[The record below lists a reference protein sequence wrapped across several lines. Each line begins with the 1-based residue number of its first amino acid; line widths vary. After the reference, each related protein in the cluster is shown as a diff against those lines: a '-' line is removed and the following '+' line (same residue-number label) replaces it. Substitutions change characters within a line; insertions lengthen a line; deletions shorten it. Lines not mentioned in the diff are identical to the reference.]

1 LIFFIKGLKFS
12 YEKNLG
18 IQKKREEKE
27 EEKDRGGREKRRQKN
42 KKKKEGKSK
51 SKSELEEVGDEE
63 IKKDR
68 SIIIVSYC
76 YSSSFNFRSMQV
88 IVYCFHSANLI
99 EITLISFLYLYIYLL
114 GGW

>member
-1 LIFFIKGLKFS
+1 MKRT
-12 YEKNLG
+12 LG
-18 IQKKREEKE
+18 YRRRGRKKKKKRTGEVERN
-27 EEKDRGGREKRRQKN
+27 DGRKT